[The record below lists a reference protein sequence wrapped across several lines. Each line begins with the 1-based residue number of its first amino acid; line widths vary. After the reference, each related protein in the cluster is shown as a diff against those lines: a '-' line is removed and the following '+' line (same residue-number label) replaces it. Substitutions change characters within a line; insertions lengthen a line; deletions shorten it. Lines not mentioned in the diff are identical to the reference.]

1 MPRWKCPLA
10 FIPLFATQPTRY
22 LPVMMF
28 SLLLFSLA
36 HADCPDLAATTA
48 QANDALIAARLDD
61 ARAALQTAE
70 AAFSCGQAPGRE
82 ALARY
87 WLVEAAVAS
96 VSGQAQDASD
106 AWQAAAR
113 LAPEL
118 WEPRHGTELRAK
130 RDAAVTAMG
139 SGQGSLEVEAL
150 PDGHQLWVDGEPK
163 PSPSPASEGLHVVQ
177 LAREEAVFG
186 RIVLLGADEH
196 MRVRAELPAAV
207 EPDPSPDGRSRGAK
221 VAWFAGGGLGLAA
234 GAGLLVVAA
243 RQEAPMEEA
252 QRLWELGALTTSD
265 ARATVDQRWT
275 RQRAAGGAGY
285 ALTALGLAG
294 VGVGVVW

>member
-1 MPRWKCPLA
+1 ML
-10 FIPLFATQPTRY
+10 
-22 LPVMMF
+22 F

-48 QANDALIAARLDD
+48 RANDALIAARLEE

-96 VSGQAQDASD
+96 VSGQAQDAGD

-113 LAPEL
+113 LAPDL
-118 WEPRHGTELRAK
+118 WEPRHGAELRAK

-150 PDGHQLWVDGEPK
+150 PDGHQLWVDGEPR

-177 LAREEAVFG
+177 VAREEAVFG

-207 EPDPSPDGRSRGAK
+207 EPDLAPEGRSRGAK
-221 VAWFAGGGLGLAA
+221 LAWFAGGGLGLAA

-243 RQEAPMEEA
+243 RQEAPMDEA
-252 QRLWELGALTTSD
+252 MALWESGGLSTLD
-265 ARATVDQRWT
+265 AQATVDQRWT

-294 VGVGVVW
+294 VGVGIFW